1 MPRFYPSVLIADA
14 YGSVGEVTFYHRNG
28 KCYYRKRSHS
38 RYPGTVAQTS
48 ALDVHR
54 RALAAWREVP
64 HQMQLIWNRL
74 AEEVEPHRPPF
85 DHLAHITG
93 QNLFVSAYHGFVTL
107 RDEHVPQPVPFEKFP
122 PFAVSLGAGVK
133 MNGALVIPA
142 RVETGGCAEASR
154 YRLLA
159 KIQLTAPGRCRHL
172 GYLRNFLAEGDCSAG
187 VVSIV
192 IPGYAERWGYELDKY
207 QVYARF
213 VLIDTVTGYR
223 SQSQDYS
230 TIISAIS

>member
-38 RYPGTVAQTS
+38 RYPGTAAQTS

-64 HQMQLIWNRL
+64 HQTQQVWNRL
-74 AEEVEPHRPPF
+74 AEDVEPHRPPF

-93 QNLFVSAYHGFVTL
+93 QNLFVSAYHGFATL
-107 RDEHVPQPVPFEKFP
+107 GNEHMPSPVPFEKFP

-154 YRLLA
+154 YQLLA

-172 GYLRNFLAEGDCSAG
+172 GYLRNFLAEGDCAAG

-192 IPGYAERWGYELDKY
+192 IPGYVERWGYELDKY

-213 VLIDTVTGYR
+213 VLLDTVTGYR
-223 SQSQDYS
+223 SQYQEY
-230 TIISAIS
+230 TTLLTAL

>member
-1 MPRFYPSVLIADA
+1 MLILCVISFTILPYTLIAF
-14 YGSVGEVTFYHRNG
+14 GQVRPVN
-28 KCYYRKRSHS
+28 
-38 RYPGTVAQTS
+38 YPGTRHA
-48 ALDVHR
+48 
-54 RALAAWREVP
+54 
-64 HQMQLIWNRL
+64 IRL
-74 AEEVEPHRPPF
+74 EIHKKSCPPKGRQEENF
-85 DHLAHITG
+85 ITG

-107 RDEHVPQPVPFEKFP
+107 RDEHVPLPVPFEKFP

-142 RVETGGCAEASR
+142 RVETDGCPEASR

-207 QVYARF
+207 QVYVRF
-213 VLIDTVTGYR
+213 VLIDAVTGYR

-230 TIISAIS
+230 TIIFAR

>member
-1 MPRFYPSVLIADA
+1 MPRFYPSVLISDA

-28 KCYYRKRSHS
+28 KCYYRRRSHS

-64 HQMQLIWNRL
+64 QRTQEIWSRL
-74 AEEVEPHRPPF
+74 AEDVEPHRPPF
-85 DHLAHITG
+85 DHKAYITG
-93 QNLFVSAYHGFVTL
+93 QNLFVSAYHGFATL
-107 RDEHVPQPVPFEKFP
+107 GNEHAPVPVPFEKFP
-122 PFAVSLGAGVK
+122 PFAVNLGDAVK
-133 MNGALVIPA
+133 MNGCLVIPA
-142 RVETGGCAEASR
+142 RVEFGNCQEAFR

-172 GYLRNFLAEGDCSAG
+172 GLLRNFLAEGDCSAG

-192 IPGYAERWGYELDKY
+192 IPGYAERWGFELDKY
-207 QVYARF
+207 LVYARF
-213 VLIDTVTGYR
+213 ILLDTVTGYR
-223 SQSQDYS
+223 SQYQEY
-230 TIISAIS
+230 AAPLNAL